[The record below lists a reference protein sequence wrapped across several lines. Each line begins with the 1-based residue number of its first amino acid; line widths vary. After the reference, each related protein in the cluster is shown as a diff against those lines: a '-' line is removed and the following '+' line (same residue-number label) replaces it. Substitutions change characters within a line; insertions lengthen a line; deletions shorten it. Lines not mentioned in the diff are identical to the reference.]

1 MSEVLDTA
9 VVGRPCEI
17 AGELPVAFVVKKP
30 GADITEDSVIK
41 FVAGSWRTTGSFRGK
56 ETWC

>member
-1 MSEVLDTA
+1 VSLNLLPV
-9 VVGRPCEI
+9 

-41 FVAGSWRTTGSFRGK
+41 FVAGK
-56 ETWC
+56 Y